1 MIKSIYLALGFT
13 IFIFPFYSYA
23 ENETWNTK
31 NIRLKHEYQH
41 IVFSNLNKFVKK
53 VEVENNDEFCLD
65 EKDKQKN
72 YKRIVDKDGIKKYIE
87 KNVAPII
94 NQEKNDVT
102 ISVDEKGSVVFDG
115 FAQRGKKVNIEET
128 VNSIENAIKED
139 IYYVTISVDTTD
151 PKVTVNS
158 DELKKMGI
166 TELVAVGRS
175 DFNGSSKNRI
185 INIMAGA
192 NKFNGHIIPSNDVFS
207 FTDKLGPI
215 NASTGYVKE
224 LVILGNKVLPDYGGG
239 LCQVSSTSYRGAM
252 IAGMEIVERHNHS
265 YAVDYYEPAGSDATI
280 YVGHK
285 DFKFKNTADSALLM
299 QTKRGGKNNK
309 ELFFIYYGTKT
320 NRDVN
325 IFGPLKNNYRAPL
338 ATKITYDESKPP
350 NYSQTVSH
358 RVTGFNASFFR
369 EVKENNK
376 ELYKDNFFSKYQ
388 ARGTWIIRGAK
399 EEPKEVEEVQED
411 TNEQTENI

>member
-13 IFIFPFYSYA
+13 IFMFPFFSLA
-23 ENETWNTK
+23 ENEAWNTK

-41 IVFSNLNKFVKK
+41 IIFSNLNKFIKK
-53 VEVENNDEFCLD
+53 VEVKNNDEFCLD
-65 EKDKQKN
+65 DENKKMYTQV
-72 YKRIVDKDGIKKYIE
+72 VDTDGIKKYIE
-87 KNVAPII
+87 KNIVPII
-94 NQEKNDVT
+94 NQDQKNVT
-102 ISVDEKGSVVFDG
+102 ISMDDKGNILFDG
-115 FAQRGKKVNIEET
+115 FAQRGKRVNIEET
-128 VNSIENAIKED
+128 INSIENAIKEN
-139 IYYVTISVDTTD
+139 IYYVTISVDITEPNINID
-151 PKVTVNS
+151 S
-158 DELKKMGI
+158 EELKNRGI
-166 TELVAVGRS
+166 KELVAVGRS
-175 DFNGSSKNRI
+175 DFNGSSGKRI
-185 INIMAGA
+185 INIMAGSS
-192 NKFNGHIIPSNDVFS
+192 KFNGHIIPKDSVFS

-215 NASTGYVKE
+215 NSSTGYVKE
-224 LVILGNKVLPDYGGG
+224 LVILGDKVLPEYGGG

-285 DFKFKNTADSALLM
+285 DFKFKNTSNSDLLL

-325 IFGPLKNNYRAPL
+325 IFGPLKNNYRKPL
-338 ATKITYDESKPP
+338 ATKITYDESKPS

-388 ARGTWIIRGAK
+388 ARGRWVIRGAK
-399 EEPKEVEEVQED
+399 EEPKEIEEIKEN
-411 TNEQTENI
+411 TIEKTESI